1 MVHPSNKRWPVIQ
14 DILKREGIAKQHL
27 NSFDEFLE
35 RGLQSI
41 IKEVDKIDIE
51 NAEYPY
57 KIQLGKVKLQQPR
70 MMELDGS
77 ITHITPA
84 EARLRNVSYSAPVMM
99 EASVIEDGKILE
111 SRFVHIGDVPV
122 MAKSNACILNNFSN
136 QKLIEHG
143 EDPND
148 PGGYFI
154 INGSERVIVGLED
167 LSYNKIIVD
176 RETLGGNIVFKAKV
190 YSSIVGYRAKLE
202 LVMKNDGLIVARIP
216 GSPVDIPVVTL
227 MRALGLE
234 SDKEIAAVV
243 SLVDELQDELE
254 GSFEKAGDVPTSKD
268 AIVYIS
274 KRIAPGMLEEFQ
286 IKRAETLLDW
296 GLLPHLGKHPEN
308 RKEKA
313 QFLGEAA
320 CKLLE
325 LKLGWITPDDKDH
338 YGNKVIKF
346 AGQML
351 ADLFR
356 TAFRNLVRDMK
367 YQLERS
373 GQKRGINAVAAAIRP
388 GIITDK
394 LNNAI
399 ATGNWGRGRVGVT
412 QLLDRTNYLSTI
424 SHLRRIQSPLS
435 RTQPNFEARDLHAT
449 HFGRICPS
457 ETPEGSNCG
466 LVKNLA
472 LSGIISVNVPSE
484 EIIEKLYDLG
494 TVHFFDAKDDLK
506 KDGTRI
512 FVDGR
517 LIGYYKDGLELA
529 ESLRDLR
536 RNSKIHPHVG
546 VSFHKSDENEDATRR
561 LYVNC
566 NAGRVLRPLIIIKD
580 NKPLLT
586 QDLLDKIS
594 KKLLSWTD
602 LLRMSVLELID
613 ANEEENCY
621 VTLDD
626 KDTKKYTHLEVF
638 PPSIL
643 GAGASII
650 PYPEHNQSPRNTYE
664 SAMAKQ
670 SLGFS
675 TPMMNTSTYV
685 RQHLML
691 YPQVP
696 AVNTKA
702 MKLLGLED
710 RPAGQNCVVAV
721 LPFDGYNIEDAIVLS
736 QASVDRGLGR
746 TFFFRIY
753 DAEAKQYPGGMRD
766 SFEIPNAEDN
776 IRGYKGE
783 RAYRL
788 LEEDGVVASE
798 SPVKGGDILIG
809 KTSPPRFME
818 EYREFESS
826 GPYRRDTSIGVRPSE
841 TGVIDTVVMT
851 QSNEGGKMYKIRA
864 RDMRIP
870 EIGDK
875 FASRHGQKGVMG
887 LLAKAEDL
895 PYTAEGMSPDVLIN
909 PHAFPSRM
917 TVGMMMESICG
928 KAASFR
934 GKRFDGSAFV
944 GEKMDEVKKVMDTHD
959 FKYSGKEIM
968 YDGRTG
974 KAFPVDVFIG
984 VVYYQKLHHM
994 VADKIHARARG
1005 QVQMLTKQPTEGR
1018 ARGGGLRF
1026 GEMERDCLIA
1036 YGASMILKDRLL
1048 DESDKSDIFVCER
1061 CGLVAY
1067 HDVKQRKY
1075 VCRVCG
1081 DKAKVSSVSVAYAFK
1096 LLLQEMQSLNIAPR
1110 LLIKEKL

>member
-1 MVHPSNKRWPVIQ
+1 MADPSNKRWPVIQ
-14 DILKREGIAKQHL
+14 DILKREGIARQHL

-41 IKEVDKIDIE
+41 INEVGQIDIE

-99 EASVIEDGKILE
+99 EASVVEDGKILE

-176 RETLGGNIVFKAKV
+176 RELVGGNTVFKAKV

-234 SDKEIAAVV
+234 SDKEIASVV
-243 SLVDELQDELE
+243 SLVDDLQDELE

-325 LKLGWITPDDKDH
+325 LKLNWITPDDKDH

-373 GQKRGINAVAAAIRP
+373 GQKRGINAVAASIRP

-484 EIIEKLYDLG
+484 EIVEKLYDLG

-506 KDGTRI
+506 QDGTRI

-546 VSFHKSDENEDATRR
+546 VSFHKSDIEGSTRR

-594 KKLLSWTD
+594 KKLLSWND
-602 LLRMSVLELID
+602 LLRMGVLEMID

-621 VTLDD
+621 ITLDE
-626 KDTKKYTHLEVF
+626 KDSKKHTHLEVF
-638 PPSIL
+638 PPAIL

-721 LPFDGYNIEDAIVLS
+721 LPVDGYNIEDAIVLS
-736 QASVDRGLGR
+736 KASVDRGLGR

-766 SFEIPNAEDN
+766 TFEIPNAEDN
-776 IRGYKGE
+776 VRGYKGE

-788 LEEDGVVASE
+788 LEEDGVVAAE

-841 TGVIDTVVMT
+841 AGVIDTVVMT

-875 FASRHGQKGVMG
+875 FASRHGQKGVLG
-887 LLAKAEDL
+887 ILAKAEDL

-944 GEKMDEVKKVMDTHD
+944 GEKMDEVKQVMDAHN

-1048 DESDKSDIFVCER
+1048 DESDKSDVYVCER

-1096 LLLQEMQSLNIAPR
+1096 LLLQEMQSLNVAPR

>member
-1 MVHPSNKRWPVIQ
+1 MTKVVTERWPIIY
-14 DILKREGIAKQHL
+14 DILKREGIARQHL
-27 NSFDEFLE
+27 NSYDDFLE

-41 IKEVDKIDIE
+41 IDEVAQIDIE

-57 KIQLGKVKLQQPR
+57 KIQLGKLKLQQPR
-70 MMELDGS
+70 IMELDGS
-77 ITHITPA
+77 ITHIAPR
-84 EARLRNVSYSAPVMM
+84 EARLRNVSYSSPIML
-99 EASVIEDGKILE
+99 EASVVEDGKILE
-111 SRFVHIGDVPV
+111 SRFIHVGDMPV
-122 MAKSNACILNNFSN
+122 MVRSNACVLRSFSE
-136 QKLIEHG
+136 QKLVENG

-148 PGGYFI
+148 PGGYFV

-176 RETLGGNIVFKAKV
+176 KEIVGGNIVFKAKV

-202 LVMKNDGLIVARIP
+202 LVMKHDGLIVSRIP
-216 GSPVDIPVVTL
+216 GSPVDIPVITL

-234 SDKEIAAVV
+234 SDKEIATAV
-243 SLVDELQDELE
+243 SPVDTIQDELE
-254 GSFEKAGDVPTSKD
+254 ASFEKSGEVPTSKD
-268 AIVYIS
+268 SIVYIS

-296 GLLPHLGKHPEN
+296 GLLPHLGKNQDN
-308 RKEKA
+308 RKEKS

-320 CKLLE
+320 CKLIE
-325 LKLGWITPDDKDH
+325 LKLGWVNPDDKDH

-388 GIITDK
+388 GIVTDK
-394 LNNAI
+394 LNNAL

-424 SHLRRIQSPLS
+424 SHLRRVQSPLS
-435 RTQPNFEARDLHAT
+435 RTQPNFEARDLHPT

-472 LSGIISVNVPSE
+472 LSAIISVNASSE

-494 TVHFFDAKDDLK
+494 VTYFLDAKIELK
-506 KDGTRI
+506 RDGTRV
-512 FVDGR
+512 FVDGK
-517 LIGYYKDGLELA
+517 LIGYAKDGQKLA
-529 ESLRDLR
+529 ESLRELR
-536 RNSKIHPHVG
+536 RHSKIHPHVG
-546 VSFHKSDENEDATRR
+546 ISMHQPNIKGATKR

-566 NAGRVLRPLIIIKD
+566 NAGRVLRPLIITKD
-580 NKPLLT
+580 SKSLLT
-586 QDLLDKIS
+586 QDLVEKV
-594 KKLLSWTD
+594 KKRFLSWSD
-602 LLRMSVLELID
+602 LIRTGIIELID

-621 VTLDD
+621 IAIDQE
-626 KDTKKYTHLEVF
+626 KIKKHTHMEVF
-638 PPSIL
+638 SSAIL

-650 PYPEHNQSPRNTYE
+650 PYPEHNQSPRNTYQ

-675 TPMMNTSTYV
+675 TPLMNTSTYV

-696 AVNTKA
+696 IVTTKA
-702 MKLLGLED
+702 MGLLGLEE

-736 QASVDRGLGR
+736 KSSVERGLGR
-746 TFFFRIY
+746 TFFYRIY
-753 DAEAKQYPGGMRD
+753 EAEAKQYPGGMRD
-766 SFEIPNAEDN
+766 KFEIPNAEEN
-776 IRGYKGE
+776 IRGFKGE
-783 RAYRL
+783 KVYRL
-788 LEEDGVVASE
+788 LEEDGVIAAE
-798 SPVKGGDILIG
+798 SNVKGGDILIG

-818 EYREFESS
+818 EYKEFETK
-826 GPYRRDTSIGVRPSE
+826 GPYRRDTSVGMRPSE
-841 TGVIDTVVMT
+841 SGVIDTVVMT
-851 QSNEGGKMYKIRA
+851 QSHEGGRMYKVRV
-864 RDMRIP
+864 RDMRLP

-875 FASRHGQKGVMG
+875 FASRHGQKGVLG
-887 LLAKAEDL
+887 LLANNEDL
-895 PYTAEGMSPDVLIN
+895 PYTSEGIVPDVLIN

-917 TVGMMMESICG
+917 TVGMFMESITG
-928 KAASFR
+928 KAAAMR
-934 GKRFDGSAFV
+934 GTQFDGSAFV
-944 GEKMDEVKKVMDTHD
+944 GEKIDAVKKVLGSAG

-974 KAFPVDVFIG
+974 RAFPAEVFVG

-1048 DESDKSDIFVCER
+1048 EESDKTEIYVCER

-1067 HDVKQRKY
+1067 HDMKQRKY

-1081 DKAKVSSVSVAYAFK
+1081 DKARVSSISIAYAFK
-1096 LLLQEMQSLNIAPR
+1096 LLLQEMMSLNIAPR
-1110 LLIKEKL
+1110 LLIKERV

>member
-1 MVHPSNKRWPVIQ
+1 MTDSTNKRWVIIN
-14 DILKREGIAKQHL
+14 DILTRDGVAKQHL
-27 NSFDEFLE
+27 TSFDEFLKK
-35 RGLQSI
+35 GLQEI
-41 IKEVDKIDIE
+41 IDEINHIDIE

-57 KIQLGKVKLQQPR
+57 KIQLGRIQFKQPR

-77 ITHITPA
+77 VTHITPA
-84 EARLRNVSYSAPVMM
+84 EARMRNVSYIAPLML
-99 EASVIEDGKILE
+99 EANVIEDGKTLE
-111 SRFVHIGDVPV
+111 TRFIHIGDIPV
-122 MAKSNACILNNFSN
+122 MVKSDACILRNFSE
-136 QKLIEHG
+136 QKLIDHA
-143 EDPND
+143 EDPFD

-176 RETLGGNIVFKAKV
+176 AEKVGGKKVFKAKV

-202 LVMKNDGLIVARIP
+202 LVLKEDGLVVARIP

-234 SDKEIAAVV
+234 SDKEIASAV
-243 SLVDELQDELE
+243 SMVDDIQNELE
-254 GSFEKAGDVPTSKD
+254 SSFEKTDVTTSKD

-296 GLLPHLGKHPEN
+296 GLLPHLGKQPEN
-308 RKEKA
+308 RKEKT
-313 QFLGEAA
+313 QFLGEAV

-325 LKLGWITPDDKDH
+325 LKLGWIRPDDKDH
-338 YGNKVIKF
+338 YGNKVVKF

-373 GQKRGINAVAAAIRP
+373 GQKRGINAVSAAIRP

-424 SHLRRIQSPLS
+424 SHLRRVQSPLS
-435 RTQPNFEARDLHAT
+435 RTQPNFEARDLHST
-449 HFGRICPS
+449 HFGRLCPS

-472 LSGIISVNVPSE
+472 LSAIISVSVSSE
-484 EIIEKLYDLG
+484 EVVEKLYEIG
-494 TVHFFDAKDDLK
+494 TAHFSEVKDSVK

-512 FVDGR
+512 FVDGK
-517 LIGYYKDGLELA
+517 LIGFHKDGEKLA
-529 ESLRDLR
+529 YSLRELR
-536 RNSKIHPHVG
+536 RSSKIHPHIG
-546 VSFHKSDENEDATRR
+546 ISIHQPEEENATKR

-580 NKPLLT
+580 GKSTFSP
-586 QDLLDKIS
+586 DLLDKIT
-594 KKLLSWTD
+594 KKLVSWTD
-602 LLRMSVLELID
+602 LIRMGVIELVD
-613 ANEEENCY
+613 ANEEENCFITFEEKH
-621 VTLDD
+621 V
-626 KDTKKYTHLEVF
+626 KKHTHLEIF
-638 PPSIL
+638 PSAIL

-685 RQHLML
+685 RQHSML
-691 YPQVP
+691 YPQTPIVT
-696 AVNTKA
+696 TKA
-702 MKLLGLED
+702 MGLLGLEK

-736 QASVDRGLGR
+736 KSSVDRGLGR
-746 TFFFRIY
+746 TFFYRIY
-753 DAEAKQYPGGMRD
+753 EAESKQYPGGMRD
-766 SFEIPNAEDN
+766 NFEIPNADDN
-776 IRGYKGE
+776 LRGYKGE
-783 RAYRL
+783 KSYRL
-788 LEEDGVVASE
+788 LEDDGIVATE
-798 SPVKGGDILIG
+798 SSVSGGDILIG

-818 EYREFESS
+818 EYRDQESR

-841 TGVIDTVVMT
+841 SGVVDTTVLT
-851 QSNEGGKMYKIRA
+851 QSTEGGKMFKVRI
-864 RDMRIP
+864 RDMRLP

-875 FASRHGQKGVMG
+875 FASRHGQKGVVG

-895 PYTAEGMSPDVLIN
+895 PYTADGISPDVLIN

-917 TVGMMMESICG
+917 TVGMMMESITG
-928 KAASFR
+928 KAAAIR
-934 GKRFDGSAFV
+934 GRKVDASAFV
-944 GEKMDEVKKVMDTHD
+944 GEKMEDVKGVMEDAG

-974 KAFPVDVFIG
+974 KRFPVEVFLG

-1061 CGLVAY
+1061 CGVVAY
-1067 HDVKQRKY
+1067 HDVKQRRY
-1075 VCRVCG
+1075 WCRICG
-1081 DKAKVSSVSVAYAFK
+1081 DKGKVSSVSVAYAFK
-1096 LLLQEMQSLNIAPR
+1096 LLLQEMSSLNIAPR
-1110 LLIKEKL
+1110 LLIKEKV

>member
-1 MVHPSNKRWPVIQ
+1 MADSSLKRWPIIQ
-14 DILKREGIAKQHL
+14 DILNREGIARQHL

-41 IKEVDKIDIE
+41 IDEVAQIEIE

-77 ITHITPA
+77 ITRITPA

-99 EASVIEDGKILE
+99 EANVVEDGKTLE

-122 MAKSNACILNNFSN
+122 MAKSNACILHNFSD

-143 EDPND
+143 EDSND

-176 RETLGGNIVFKAKV
+176 KEIVGGNTVFKAKV

-202 LVMKNDGLIVARIP
+202 LVMKGDGLIVARIP

-234 SDKEIAAVV
+234 SDREIAGSV
-243 SLVDELQDELE
+243 SLVDEIQDELE
-254 GSFEKAGDVPTSKD
+254 GSFEKAGDVPSSKD

-325 LKLGWITPDDKDH
+325 LKLGWIIPDDKDH

-472 LSGIISVNVPSE
+472 LSAIISVNVPSE

-494 TVHFFDAKDDLK
+494 TVYFLDAKESAK
-506 KDGTRI
+506 EDGTRV

-517 LIGYYKDGLELA
+517 LIGYYKDGQQLA
-529 ESLRDLR
+529 DLLRELR
-536 RNSKIHPHVG
+536 RNSKIHPHIG
-546 VSFHKSDENEDATRR
+546 ISFHKSERDGATKRI
-561 LYVNC
+561 YINC
-566 NAGRVLRPLIIIKD
+566 NAGRVLRPLIIIRDGKS
-580 NKPLLT
+580 LLT
-586 QDLLDKIS
+586 ADLLDKLLTD
-594 KKLLSWTD
+594 LLSWND
-602 LLRMSVLELID
+602 LLRMGIIELID

-621 VTLDD
+621 IALDE
-626 KDTKKYTHLEVF
+626 KDTKAHTHLEIF
-638 PPSIL
+638 PSAIL

-685 RQHLML
+685 RQHFML
-691 YPQVP
+691 YPQTP
-696 AVNTKA
+696 IVNTKA
-702 MKLLGLED
+702 MNLLGLEK

-746 TFFFRIY
+746 TFFYRIY

-766 SFEIPNAEDN
+766 NFEIPDPNEN

-783 RAYRL
+783 KAYRM
-788 LEEDGVVASE
+788 LEEDGVIATE
-798 SPVKGGDILIG
+798 SSVLGGDILIG

-841 TGVIDTVVMT
+841 TGVVDTVVMT
-851 QSNEGGKMYKIRA
+851 QSNEGGKMYKIRV
-864 RDMRIP
+864 RDVRIP

-875 FASRHGQKGVMG
+875 FASRHGQKGVLG
-887 LLAKAEDL
+887 ILAKNEDL
-895 PYTAEGMSPDVLIN
+895 PYTKDGISPDVLIN

-917 TVGMMMESICG
+917 TVGMFMESICG
-928 KAASFR
+928 KAAALR
-934 GKRFDGSAFV
+934 GDKFDGSAFV
-944 GEKMDEVKKVMDTHD
+944 GEKMDEVKQVMDAHG
-959 FKYSGKEIM
+959 FKYSGKETM

-974 KAFPVDVFIG
+974 KSFPADVFIG

-1048 DESDKSDIFVCER
+1048 DESDKSDVYICER

-1067 HDVKQRKY
+1067 QDVKQRKY

-1081 DKAKVSSVSVAYAFK
+1081 DKAKVSSISVAYAFK
-1096 LLLQEMQSLNIAPR
+1096 LLLQEMQSLNVAPR
-1110 LLIKEKL
+1110 LLIKERV

>member
-1 MVHPSNKRWPVIQ
+1 MTDSTNKRWVIIN
-14 DILKREGIAKQHL
+14 DILTRDGVAKQHL
-27 NSFDEFLE
+27 TSFDEFLKK
-35 RGLQSI
+35 GLQEI
-41 IKEVDKIDIE
+41 IDEINHIDIE

-57 KIQLGKVKLQQPR
+57 KIQLGRIQFKQPR

-77 ITHITPA
+77 VTHITPA
-84 EARLRNVSYSAPVMM
+84 EARMRNVSYIAPLML
-99 EASVIEDGKILE
+99 EGNVIEDGKTLE
-111 SRFVHIGDVPV
+111 TRFIHIGDIPV
-122 MAKSNACILNNFSN
+122 MVKSDACILRNFSE
-136 QKLIEHG
+136 QKLIDHA
-143 EDPND
+143 EDPYD

-176 RETLGGNIVFKAKV
+176 AEKVGGKKVFKAKV

-202 LVMKNDGLIVARIP
+202 LVLKEDGLVVARIP

-234 SDKEIAAVV
+234 SDKEIASAV
-243 SLVDELQDELE
+243 SMVDSIQNELE
-254 GSFEKAGDVPTSKD
+254 SSFEKTDVTTSKD
-268 AIVYIS
+268 SIVYIS

-296 GLLPHLGKHPEN
+296 GLLPHLGKQPEN
-308 RKEKA
+308 RKEKT
-313 QFLGEAA
+313 QFLGEAV

-325 LKLGWITPDDKDH
+325 LKLGWIRPDDKDH
-338 YGNKVIKF
+338 YGNKVVKF

-373 GQKRGINAVAAAIRP
+373 GQKRGINAVSAAIRP

-424 SHLRRIQSPLS
+424 SHLRRVQSPLS
-435 RTQPNFEARDLHAT
+435 RTQPNFEARDLHST
-449 HFGRICPS
+449 HFGRLCPS

-472 LSGIISVNVPSE
+472 LSAIISVSVSSE
-484 EIIEKLYDLG
+484 EVVEKLYEIG
-494 TVHFFDAKDDLK
+494 TSHFSEVKDSVK
-506 KDGTRI
+506 KDGTRV
-512 FVDGR
+512 FVDGK
-517 LIGYYKDGLELA
+517 LIGFHKDGEKLA
-529 ESLRDLR
+529 YTLRELR
-536 RNSKIHPHVG
+536 RSSKLHPHIG
-546 VSFHKSDENEDATRR
+546 ISIHQPEEENATKR

-580 NKPLLT
+580 AKSTFSP
-586 QDLLDKIS
+586 DLFDKIT
-594 KKLLSWTD
+594 KKLVSWTD
-602 LLRMSVLELID
+602 LIRMGVIELVD
-613 ANEEENCY
+613 ANEEENCFITFEEKH
-621 VTLDD
+621 V
-626 KDTKKYTHLEVF
+626 KKHTHLEIF
-638 PPSIL
+638 PSAIL

-685 RQHLML
+685 RQHSML
-691 YPQVP
+691 YPQTPIVT
-696 AVNTKA
+696 TKA
-702 MKLLGLED
+702 MGLLGLEK

-736 QASVDRGLGR
+736 KSSVDRGLGR
-746 TFFFRIY
+746 TFFYRIY
-753 DAEAKQYPGGMRD
+753 EAESKQYPGGMRD
-766 SFEIPNAEDN
+766 NFEIPNADDN
-776 IRGYKGE
+776 LRGYKGE
-783 RAYRL
+783 KSYRL
-788 LEEDGVVASE
+788 LEDDGIVATE
-798 SPVKGGDILIG
+798 SSVSGGDILIG

-818 EYREFESS
+818 EYRDQESR

-841 TGVIDTVVMT
+841 SGVVDTTVLT
-851 QSNEGGKMYKIRA
+851 QSTEGGKMFKVRI
-864 RDMRIP
+864 RDMRLP

-875 FASRHGQKGVMG
+875 FASRHGQKGVVG

-895 PYTAEGMSPDVLIN
+895 PYTADGISPDVLIN

-917 TVGMMMESICG
+917 TVGMMMESITG
-928 KAASFR
+928 KAAAIR
-934 GKRFDGSAFV
+934 GKKVDASAFV
-944 GEKMDEVKKVMDTHD
+944 GEKMEDVKDVMEDAG

-968 YDGRTG
+968 YDGKTG
-974 KAFPVDVFIG
+974 KQFPVEVFIG

-1026 GEMERDCLIA
+1026 GEMERDCIIA

-1048 DESDKSDIFVCER
+1048 DESDKADIFVCER

-1067 HDVKQRKY
+1067 HDVKQRRFY
-1075 VCRVCG
+1075 CRVCV
-1081 DKAKVSSVSVAYAFK
+1081 DKGKVSSVSVAYAFK
-1096 LLLQEMQSLNIAPR
+1096 LLLQEMSSLAIAPR
-1110 LLIKEKL
+1110 LLIKERV

>member
-1 MVHPSNKRWPVIQ
+1 MVHSANKRWPIIQ

-35 RGLQSI
+35 HGLQSI
-41 IKEVDKIDIE
+41 INEVAQIDIE

-143 EDPND
+143 EDPMD

-176 RETLGGNIVFKAKV
+176 KETVGGNIVFKAKV

-254 GSFEKAGDVPTSKD
+254 GSFEKAGDVPTAKD
-268 AIVYIS
+268 AVVYIS

-484 EIIEKLYDLG
+484 
-494 TVHFFDAKDDLK
+494 
-506 KDGTRI
+506 
-512 FVDGR
+512 
-517 LIGYYKDGLELA
+517 
-529 ESLRDLR
+529 
-536 RNSKIHPHVG
+536 
-546 VSFHKSDENEDATRR
+546 
-561 LYVNC
+561 
-566 NAGRVLRPLIIIKD
+566 
-580 NKPLLT
+580 
-586 QDLLDKIS
+586 
-594 KKLLSWTD
+594 
-602 LLRMSVLELID
+602 
-613 ANEEENCY
+613 
-621 VTLDD
+621 
-626 KDTKKYTHLEVF
+626 
-638 PPSIL
+638 
-643 GAGASII
+643 
-650 PYPEHNQSPRNTYE
+650 
-664 SAMAKQ
+664 
-670 SLGFS
+670 
-675 TPMMNTSTYV
+675 
-685 RQHLML
+685 
-691 YPQVP
+691 
-696 AVNTKA
+696 
-702 MKLLGLED
+702 
-710 RPAGQNCVVAV
+710 
-721 LPFDGYNIEDAIVLS
+721 
-736 QASVDRGLGR
+736 
-746 TFFFRIY
+746 
-753 DAEAKQYPGGMRD
+753 
-766 SFEIPNAEDN
+766 
-776 IRGYKGE
+776 
-783 RAYRL
+783 
-788 LEEDGVVASE
+788 
-798 SPVKGGDILIG
+798 
-809 KTSPPRFME
+809 
-818 EYREFESS
+818 
-826 GPYRRDTSIGVRPSE
+826 
-841 TGVIDTVVMT
+841 
-851 QSNEGGKMYKIRA
+851 
-864 RDMRIP
+864 
-870 EIGDK
+870 
-875 FASRHGQKGVMG
+875 
-887 LLAKAEDL
+887 
-895 PYTAEGMSPDVLIN
+895 
-909 PHAFPSRM
+909 
-917 TVGMMMESICG
+917 
-928 KAASFR
+928 
-934 GKRFDGSAFV
+934 
-944 GEKMDEVKKVMDTHD
+944 
-959 FKYSGKEIM
+959 
-968 YDGRTG
+968 
-974 KAFPVDVFIG
+974 
-984 VVYYQKLHHM
+984 
-994 VADKIHARARG
+994 
-1005 QVQMLTKQPTEGR
+1005 
-1018 ARGGGLRF
+1018 
-1026 GEMERDCLIA
+1026 
-1036 YGASMILKDRLL
+1036 
-1048 DESDKSDIFVCER
+1048 
-1061 CGLVAY
+1061 
-1067 HDVKQRKY
+1067 
-1075 VCRVCG
+1075 
-1081 DKAKVSSVSVAYAFK
+1081 
-1096 LLLQEMQSLNIAPR
+1096 
-1110 LLIKEKL
+1110 

>member
-1 MVHPSNKRWPVIQ
+1 MTDSANKRWPIIQ
-14 DILKREGIAKQHL
+14 DILSRQGVAKQHL
-27 NSFDEFLE
+27 NSFDEFLKK
-35 RGLQSI
+35 GLQDI
-41 IKEVDKIDIE
+41 IDEIAHIDIE

-57 KIQLGKVKLQQPR
+57 KIQLGRIQFKQPR

-77 ITHITPA
+77 VTHITPV
-84 EARLRNVSYSAPVMM
+84 EARLRNVSYVAPLML
-99 EASVIEDGKILE
+99 EANVIEDGKTLE
-111 SRFVHIGDVPV
+111 SRFIHIGDIPV
-122 MAKSNACILNNFSN
+122 MVKSESCILRSFTQ
-136 QKLIEHG
+136 QKLIDYA
-143 EDPND
+143 EDPED

-176 RETLGGNIVFKAKV
+176 AEKVGGKKVFKAKV

-202 LVMKNDGLIVARIP
+202 LVLKEDGLIVARIP
-216 GSPVDIPVVTL
+216 GSPVDIPIITL

-234 SDKEIAAVV
+234 SDKEIASVI
-243 SLVDELQDELE
+243 SLNDNIQNELE
-254 GSFEKAGDVPTSKD
+254 SSFEKTDITTSKD

-296 GLLPHLGKHPEN
+296 GLLPHLGKQPDN
-308 RKEKA
+308 RKEKT

-325 LKLGWITPDDKDH
+325 LKLGWIQPDDKDH
-338 YGNKVIKF
+338 YGNKVVKF

-373 GQKRGINAVAAAIRP
+373 GQKRGINAVSAAIRP
-388 GIITDK
+388 GIISDK

-424 SHLRRIQSPLS
+424 SHLRRVQSPLS
-435 RTQPNFEARDLHAT
+435 RTQPNFEARDLHST

-472 LSGIISVNVPSE
+472 LSAIISVSVSSE
-484 EIIEKLYDLG
+484 EVVEKLYEFG
-494 TVHFFDAKDDLK
+494 TAHFSDVKDSVK
-506 KDGTRI
+506 KDGARI
-512 FVDGR
+512 FVDGK
-517 LIGYYKDGLELA
+517 LIGYHKDGEKLA
-529 ESLRDLR
+529 NSLRELR
-536 RNSKIHPHVG
+536 RSSKIHPHVG
-546 VSFHKSDENEDATRR
+546 ISIHQPEQEGATKR

-566 NAGRVLRPLIIIKD
+566 NAGRVLRSLIIVKD
-580 NKPLLT
+580 GKSVLT
-586 QDLLDKIS
+586 QDLLDKVT
-594 KKLLSWTD
+594 KKLVSWND
-602 LLRMSVLELID
+602 LIRMGVIELVD
-613 ANEEENCY
+613 ANEEENCLI
-621 VTLDD
+621 TFDD
-626 KDTKKYTHLEVF
+626 KHVKKHTHIEIF
-638 PPSIL
+638 PSAIL

-685 RQHLML
+685 RQHSML
-691 YPQVP
+691 YPQTPIVT
-696 AVNTKA
+696 TKA
-702 MKLLGLED
+702 MGLLGLEK

-736 QASVDRGLGR
+736 KSSVERGLGR
-746 TFFFRIY
+746 TFFYRIY
-753 DAEAKQYPGGMRD
+753 ESESKQYPGGMRD
-766 SFEIPNAEDN
+766 NFEIPNADDN
-776 IRGYKGE
+776 LRGYKGE
-783 RAYRL
+783 KSYRL
-788 LEEDGVVASE
+788 LEDDGIIASE
-798 SPVKGGDILIG
+798 SAVSGGDILIG

-818 EYREFESS
+818 EYRELESR

-841 TGVIDTVVMT
+841 VGVVDTIVLT
-851 QSNEGGKMYKIRA
+851 QANEGGKMYKVRI
-864 RDMRIP
+864 RDMRPP

-875 FASRHGQKGVMG
+875 FASRHGQKGVVG
-887 LLAKAEDL
+887 ILAKAEDL
-895 PYTAEGMSPDVLIN
+895 PYTADGISPDVLIN

-917 TVGMMMESICG
+917 TVGMMMESITG
-928 KAASFR
+928 KAAAIR
-934 GKRFDGSAFV
+934 GKKVDASAFV
-944 GEKMDEVKKVMDTHD
+944 GEKMDDVKGVMKDAG
-959 FKYSGKEIM
+959 FEYSGKEIM
-968 YDGRTG
+968 YDGKTG
-974 KAFPVDVFIG
+974 KQFPVEVFIG

-1026 GEMERDCLIA
+1026 GEMERDCIIA

-1067 HDVKQRKY
+1067 HDVKQRRFY
-1075 VCRVCG
+1075 CRVCV
-1081 DKAKVSSVSVAYAFK
+1081 DKGKVSSVSVAYAFK
-1096 LLLQEMQSLNIAPR
+1096 LLLQEMSSLAIAPR
-1110 LLIKEKL
+1110 LLIKERV

>member
-1 MVHPSNKRWPVIQ
+1 MVDPSTKRWPVIQ
-14 DILKREGIAKQHL
+14 DILKREGIARQHL

-41 IKEVDKIDIE
+41 INEVGQIDIE

-99 EASVIEDGKILE
+99 EASVVEDGKILE

-122 MAKSNACILNNFSN
+122 MAKSNACILHNFST
-136 QKLIEHG
+136 QKLIEHQ
-143 EDPND
+143 EDPSD

-176 RETLGGNIVFKAKV
+176 RETVGGNIVFKAKV

-234 SDKEIAAVV
+234 SDREIASVV
-243 SLVDELQDELE
+243 SLVDDIQDELE

-325 LKLGWITPDDKDH
+325 LKLGWITHDDKDH

-472 LSGIISVNVPSE
+472 LSGIISINIPNE

-494 TVHFFDAKDDLK
+494 TVHFFDAKEDLK
-506 KDGTRI
+506 KDGTRV

-517 LIGYYKDGLELA
+517 LIGYYKDGGELA

-546 VSFHKSDENEDATRR
+546 VSFHKSEIEGSTRR

-580 NKPLLT
+580 NKSLLT
-586 QDLLDKIS
+586 SELLDKIS

-602 LLRMSVLELID
+602 LLRMGVLEVID

-621 VTLDD
+621 VTLDE
-626 KDTKKYTHLEVF
+626 KDTKKHTHLEVF

-696 AVNTKA
+696 IVNTKA

-736 QASVDRGLGR
+736 QSSVDRGLGR

-788 LEEDGVVASE
+788 LEDDGVVASE

-875 FASRHGQKGVMG
+875 FASRHGQKGVLG
-887 LLAKAEDL
+887 ILAKAEDL

-928 KAASFR
+928 KAAALR

-944 GEKMDEVKKVMDTHD
+944 GEKMDEVKQVMDAHG

-974 KAFPVDVFIG
+974 KPFPVEDFIG
-984 VVYYQKLHHM
+984 VVYYQKLHH
-994 VADKIHARARG
+994 KI
-1005 QVQMLTKQPTEGR
+1005 GR
-1018 ARGGGLRF
+1018 A
-1026 GEMERDCLIA
+1026 
-1036 YGASMILKDRLL
+1036 
-1048 DESDKSDIFVCER
+1048 
-1061 CGLVAY
+1061 
-1067 HDVKQRKY
+1067 
-1075 VCRVCG
+1075 
-1081 DKAKVSSVSVAYAFK
+1081 
-1096 LLLQEMQSLNIAPR
+1096 
-1110 LLIKEKL
+1110 

>member
-1 MVHPSNKRWPVIQ
+1 MTDSTNKRWVIIN
-14 DILKREGIAKQHL
+14 DILTRDGVAKQHL
-27 NSFDEFLE
+27 TSFDEFLKK
-35 RGLQSI
+35 GLQEI
-41 IKEVDKIDIE
+41 IDEINHIDIE

-57 KIQLGKVKLQQPR
+57 KIALGRIDYKQPR

-77 ITHITPA
+77 VTHITPA
-84 EARLRNVSYSAPVMM
+84 EARMRNVSYIAPLMM
-99 EASVIEDGKILE
+99 EANVIEDGKTLE
-111 SRFVHIGDVPV
+111 TRFIHIGDVPV
-122 MAKSNACILNNFSN
+122 MVKSDACILRNFSE
-136 QKLIEHG
+136 QKLIDHA
-143 EDPND
+143 EDPFD

-176 RETLGGNIVFKAKV
+176 AEKVGGKKVFKAKV

-202 LVMKNDGLIVARIP
+202 LVLKEDGLVVARIP

-234 SDKEIAAVV
+234 TDKEIASAV
-243 SLVDELQDELE
+243 SMIDEIQNELE
-254 GSFEKAGDVPTSKD
+254 SSFEKTDVATSKD
-268 AIVYIS
+268 SIVYIS

-296 GLLPHLGKHPEN
+296 GLLPHLGKQPEN
-308 RKEKA
+308 RKEKT
-313 QFLGEAA
+313 QFLGEAV

-325 LKLGWITPDDKDH
+325 LKLGWIRPDDKDH
-338 YGNKVIKF
+338 YGNKVVKF

-373 GQKRGINAVAAAIRP
+373 GQKRGINAVSAAIRP

-424 SHLRRIQSPLS
+424 SHLRRVQSPLS
-435 RTQPNFEARDLHAT
+435 RTQPNFEARDLHST
-449 HFGRICPS
+449 HFGRLCPS

-472 LSGIISVNVPSE
+472 LSAIISVSVSSE
-484 EIIEKLYDLG
+484 EVIEKLYEIG
-494 TVHFFDAKDDLK
+494 TSHFSEVKDSVK
-506 KDGTRI
+506 KDGTRV
-512 FVDGR
+512 FVDGK
-517 LIGYYKDGLELA
+517 LIGFHKDGEKLA
-529 ESLRDLR
+529 YSLRELR
-536 RNSKIHPHVG
+536 RSSKLHPHIG
-546 VSFHKSDENEDATRR
+546 ISIHQPEEENATKR

-580 NKPLLT
+580 GKSTFSP
-586 QDLLDKIS
+586 DLLDKIT
-594 KKLLSWTD
+594 KKLVSWTD
-602 LLRMSVLELID
+602 LIRMGVIELVD
-613 ANEEENCY
+613 ANEEENCFITFEEKH
-621 VTLDD
+621 V
-626 KDTKKYTHLEVF
+626 KKHTHLEIF
-638 PPSIL
+638 PSAIL

-685 RQHLML
+685 RQHSML
-691 YPQVP
+691 YPQTPIVT
-696 AVNTKA
+696 TKA
-702 MKLLGLED
+702 MGLLGLEK

-736 QASVDRGLGR
+736 KSSVDRGLGR
-746 TFFFRIY
+746 TFFYRIY
-753 DAEAKQYPGGMRD
+753 EAESKQYPGGMRD
-766 SFEIPNAEDN
+766 NFEIPNADDN
-776 IRGYKGE
+776 LRGYKGE
-783 RAYRL
+783 KSYRL
-788 LEEDGVVASE
+788 LEGDGIVATE
-798 SPVKGGDILIG
+798 SGVSGGDILIG

-818 EYREFESS
+818 EYCDQESR

-841 TGVIDTVVMT
+841 SGVVDTTVLT
-851 QSNEGGKMYKIRA
+851 QSTEGGKMFKVRI
-864 RDMRIP
+864 RDMRLP

-875 FASRHGQKGVMG
+875 FASRHGQKGVVG

-895 PYTAEGMSPDVLIN
+895 PYTADGISPDVLIN

-917 TVGMMMESICG
+917 TVGMMMESITG
-928 KAASFR
+928 KAGAIR
-934 GKRFDGSAFV
+934 GKKVDASAFV
-944 GEKMDEVKKVMDTHD
+944 GEKMEDVKGVMEDAG

-974 KAFPVDVFIG
+974 KRFPVEVFIG

-1061 CGLVAY
+1061 CGVVAY
-1067 HDVKQRKY
+1067 HDVKQRRY
-1075 VCRVCG
+1075 YCRICG
-1081 DKAKVSSVSVAYAFK
+1081 DKGKVSSVSVAYAFK
-1096 LLLQEMQSLNIAPR
+1096 LLLQEMSSLNIAPR
-1110 LLIKEKL
+1110 LLIKEKV

>member
-1 MVHPSNKRWPVIQ
+1 MPDPSNKRWPIVQ
-14 DILKREGIAKQHL
+14 DLLKREGIARQHL

-41 IKEVDKIDIE
+41 IDEVGQIEIE

-84 EARLRNVSYSAPVMM
+84 EARLRNVSYSAPIMM
-99 EASVIEDGKILE
+99 EASVVEDGKILE
-111 SRFVHIGDVPV
+111 SRFVHIGDIPV
-122 MAKSNACILNNFSN
+122 MARSNACILHNFST

-176 RETLGGNIVFKAKV
+176 KEKIGGNDVYKAKV

-234 SDKEIAAVV
+234 SDREIAAAV
-243 SLVDELQDELE
+243 SLVESIQNELE
-254 GSFEKAGDVPTSKD
+254 ASFEKVAEVQTSKD
-268 AIVYIS
+268 SIVYIS

-296 GLLPHLGKHPEN
+296 GLLPHLGKHQEN
-308 RKEKA
+308 RREKA

-320 CKLLE
+320 CKLIE
-325 LKLGWITPDDKDH
+325 LKLGWISPDDKDH

-388 GIITDK
+388 GIVSDK

-435 RTQPNFEARDLHAT
+435 RTQPNFEARDLHPT

-472 LSGIISVNVPSE
+472 LSAIISVNVSPE

-494 TVHFFDAKDDLK
+494 SVHFTDAKEDLK
-506 KDGTRI
+506 RDGTRV

-517 LIGYYKDGLELA
+517 LVGYYKDGDKLV

-546 VSFHKSDENEDATRR
+546 ISFFKPSVEGATKR

-566 NAGRVLRPLIIIKD
+566 NAGRVLRPLIVIKD
-580 NKPLLT
+580 GKPLLT
-586 QDLLDKIS
+586 QELIEKVS
-594 KKLLSWTD
+594 KKLMSWND
-602 LLRMSVLELID
+602 LLRMGIIELID

-621 VTLDD
+621 NTIDD
-626 KDTKKYTHLEVF
+626 KDTKKFTHLEIF
-638 PPSIL
+638 PSAIL

-685 RQHLML
+685 RQHFMW
-691 YPQVP
+691 YPQTPIVT
-696 AVNTKA
+696 TKA
-702 MKLLGLED
+702 LNLLGLED

-721 LPFDGYNIEDAIVLS
+721 LPFDGYNIEDAIVIS
-736 QASVDRGLGR
+736 KAAVDRGLGR
-746 TFFFRIY
+746 TFFYRIY
-753 DAEAKQYPGGMRD
+753 EAEAKQYPGGMRD
-766 SFEIPNAEDN
+766 NFEIPNAEDN

-783 RAYRL
+783 KAYRL
-788 LEEDGVVASE
+788 LEEDGVIATE
-798 SPVKGGDILIG
+798 SNATGGDILIG

-818 EYREFESS
+818 EYREFESK

-841 TGVIDTVVMT
+841 TGVVDTVVMT
-851 QSNEGGKMYKIRA
+851 QSNEGGKMYKIRV

-875 FASRHGQKGVMG
+875 FASRHGQKGVVG
-887 LLAKAEDL
+887 ILARYEDL
-895 PYTAEGMSPDVLIN
+895 PYTAEGVIPDVLIN

-917 TVGMMMESICG
+917 TVGMFMESISG
-928 KAASFR
+928 KAAAVR
-934 GKRFDGSAFV
+934 GVRFDGSAFV
-944 GEKMDEVKKVMDTHD
+944 GEKTEEIKAALEGSGL
-959 FKYSGKEIM
+959 KYSGKETM

-974 KAFPVDVFIG
+974 KPFPVEVFIG

-1048 DESDKSDIFVCER
+1048 DESDKSEIYVCER

-1096 LLLQEMQSLNIAPR
+1096 LLLQEMQSLNVAPR
-1110 LLIKEKL
+1110 LMIKERV

>member
-1 MVHPSNKRWPVIQ
+1 MV
-14 DILKREGIAKQHL
+14 
-27 NSFDEFLE
+27 
-35 RGLQSI
+35 
-41 IKEVDKIDIE
+41 
-51 NAEYPY
+51 
-57 KIQLGKVKLQQPR
+57 
-70 MMELDGS
+70 
-77 ITHITPA
+77 
-84 EARLRNVSYSAPVMM
+84 
-99 EASVIEDGKILE
+99 
-111 SRFVHIGDVPV
+111 
-122 MAKSNACILNNFSN
+122 KSNACILRSFTN
-136 QKLIEHG
+136 QKLIDHG
-143 EDPND
+143 EDPED

-176 RETLGGNIVFKAKV
+176 TDKVGGKKIHKAKV

-202 LVMKNDGLIVARIP
+202 LILKDDGLIVAKIP
-216 GSPVDIPVVTL
+216 GSPVDIPVITL
-227 MRALGLE
+227 IRALGLE
-234 SDKEIAAVV
+234 TNDEIINAV
-243 SLVDELQDELE
+243 SLVDQIQAELE
-254 GSFEKAGDVPTSKD
+254 SSFEKTEVNTSKD

-308 RKEKA
+308 RREKA

-325 LKLGWITPDDKDH
+325 LKLGWIEIDDKDH

-373 GQKRGINAVAAAIRP
+373 GQKRGINAVAAAVRP
-388 GIITDK
+388 GIISDK

-399 ATGNWGRGRVGVT
+399 ATGNWGRGRVGIT

-424 SHLRRIQSPLS
+424 SHLRRVQSPLS
-435 RTQPNFEARDLHAT
+435 RTQPNFEARDLHST

-472 LSGIISVNVPSE
+472 LSAIISISVDSSDVRQ
-484 EIIEKLYDLG
+484 KLDDLG
-494 TVHFFDAKDDLK
+494 VEDFLDVNNSVK
-506 KDGTRI
+506 KTGARVFLDGK
-512 FVDGR
+512 F
-517 LIGYYKDGLELA
+517 IGYFPDGEELIS
-529 ESLRDLR
+529 SLRELR
-536 RNSKIHPHVG
+536 RNNKINSHVG
-546 VSFHKSDENEDATRR
+546 ISLHTPEEEGATKR
-561 LYVNC
+561 LYINC
-566 NAGRVLRPLIIIKD
+566 NAGRVLRPVILIKD
-580 NKPLLT
+580 GKSLLT
-586 QDLLDKIS
+586 NDLIEKTS
-594 KKLLSWTD
+594 KKLVSWLD
-602 LLRMSVLELID
+602 LIRMGIIELID
-613 ANEEENCY
+613 ANEEENCDI
-621 VTLDD
+621 TFDE
-626 KDTKKYTHLEVF
+626 KNTKKFTHLEIF
-638 PPSIL
+638 SSAIL

-685 RQHLML
+685 RQHFML
-691 YPQVP
+691 YPQTPIVS
-696 AVNTKA
+696 TKA
-702 MKLLGLED
+702 MDLLGLEK

-736 QASVDRGLGR
+736 QSSVDRGLGR
-746 TFFFRIY
+746 TFFYRIY
-753 DAEAKQYPGGMRD
+753 ESEAKQYPGGMRD
-766 SFEIPNAEDN
+766 SFQIPNADEN

-783 RAYRL
+783 KSYRL
-788 LEEDGVVASE
+788 LEEDGIVATE
-798 SPVKGGDILIG
+798 STVKGGDILIG

-818 EYREFESS
+818 DYREFESQ
-826 GPYRRDTSIGVRPSE
+826 GPYRRDTSVGVRPTE
-841 TGVIDTVVMT
+841 NGVVDTIVMT
-851 QSNEGGKMYKIRA
+851 QSNEGGKMFKVRV

-875 FASRHGQKGVMG
+875 FASRHGQKGVLG
-887 LLAKAEDL
+887 ILAKQEDL
-895 PYTAEGMSPDVLIN
+895 PYTADGISPDVLIN

-917 TVGMMMESICG
+917 TVGMMMESITG
-928 KAASFR
+928 KAAALR
-934 GKRFDGSAFV
+934 GSKFDGSAFV
-944 GEKMDEVKKVMDTHD
+944 GEKIDQVRDVMKDAG

-974 KAFPVDVFIG
+974 KPFPVEVFIG
-984 VVYYQKLHHM
+984 IVYYQKLHHM

-1026 GEMERDCLIA
+1026 GEMERDCIIA

-1048 DESDKSDIFVCER
+1048 DESDKDDIFVCER

-1067 HDVKQRKY
+1067 HDIKQRRY
-1075 VCRVCG
+1075 ICRVCG
-1081 DKAKVSSVSVAYAFK
+1081 DKGKVSSVSVAYAFK

-1110 LLIKEKL
+1110 LMIKEKI

>member
-1 MVHPSNKRWPVIQ
+1 MSHPANKRWPIIQ
-14 DILKREGIAKQHL
+14 DILKREGIARQHL

-41 IKEVDKIDIE
+41 INEVVQIEIE

-99 EASVIEDGKILE
+99 EASVVEDGKILE
-111 SRFVHIGDVPV
+111 SRFVHIGDIPV
-122 MAKSNACILNNFSN
+122 MVRSNACILHNFPS

-143 EDPND
+143 EDPSD

-176 RETLGGNIVFKAKV
+176 KETVGGNAVFKAKV

-234 SDKEIAAVV
+234 SDKEIAAAV
-243 SLVDELQDELE
+243 SLVDEIQDELE
-254 GSFEKAGDVPTSKD
+254 ASFEKTGDVPTSKD

-325 LKLGWITPDDKDH
+325 LRLGWIYPDDKDH

-388 GIITDK
+388 GIVSDK

-424 SHLRRIQSPLS
+424 SHLRRVQSPLS

-472 LSGIISVNVPSE
+472 LSAIISVNVSSE
-484 EIIEKLYDLG
+484 EIVEKLFDLG
-494 TVHFFDAKDDLK
+494 TVHFSDAKDEIK
-506 KDGTRI
+506 KDSTRV

-517 LIGYYKDGLELA
+517 LIGYFKEGDKLA
-529 ESLRDLR
+529 ESLRELR
-536 RNSKIHPHVG
+536 RDSKIHPHIG
-546 VSFHKSDENEDATRR
+546 ISFFHPEIEGATKR

-566 NAGRVLRPLIIIKD
+566 NAGRVLRPLIIIKE
-580 NKPLLT
+580 NKSLLSSE
-586 QDLLDKIS
+586 LLEKIS
-594 KKLLSWTD
+594 KKLLSWND
-602 LLRMSVLELID
+602 LLRMGIIELID

-621 VTLDD
+621 ITFDE
-626 KDTKKYTHLEVF
+626 KDTKKHTHMEIF
-638 PPSIL
+638 PSAIL

-685 RQHLML
+685 RQHFML
-691 YPQVP
+691 YPQTPIVT
-696 AVNTKA
+696 TKA
-702 MKLLGLED
+702 MNLLGLED

-736 QASVDRGLGR
+736 KASVDRGLGR

-766 SFEIPNAEDN
+766 KFEIPNAEDN

-783 RAYRL
+783 KAYRL
-788 LEEDGVVASE
+788 LEDDGVVATESE
-798 SPVKGGDILIG
+798 VLGGDILIG

-818 EYREFESS
+818 EYREFEAT

-841 TGVIDTVVMT
+841 TGVVDTVVMT
-851 QSNEGGKMYKIRA
+851 QSNEGGKMYKIRV

-875 FASRHGQKGVMG
+875 FASRHGQKGVLG
-887 LLAKAEDL
+887 ILAKNEDL
-895 PYTAEGMSPDVLIN
+895 PYTADGITPDVLIN

-917 TVGMMMESICG
+917 TVGMFMESITG
-928 KAASFR
+928 KAAALR
-934 GKRFDGSAFV
+934 GRQFDGSAFV
-944 GEKMDEVKKVMDTHD
+944 GEKLDDVKEIMDQAG

-974 KAFPVDVFIG
+974 KSFPVEVFIG

-1048 DESDKSDIFVCER
+1048 DESDKAEIYVCER

-1096 LLLQEMQSLNIAPR
+1096 LLLQEMQSLNVAPR
-1110 LLIKEKL
+1110 LLIKEKI

>member
-1 MVHPSNKRWPVIQ
+1 MVHPSIKRWPVIQ
-14 DILKREGIAKQHL
+14 DILKREGIARQHL

-41 IKEVDKIDIE
+41 INEVKKIDIE

-77 ITHITPA
+77 ITHISPA
-84 EARLRNVSYSAPVMM
+84 EARLRNVSYSAPVML
-99 EASVIEDGKILE
+99 EASVVEDGKTLE

-122 MAKSNACILNNFSN
+122 MAKSNACILHNFST

-143 EDPND
+143 EDPRD

-176 RETLGGNIVFKAKV
+176 RETVGGNIVFKAKV

-234 SDKEIAAVV
+234 SDREIAAVV
-243 SLVDELQDELE
+243 SLVDEIQDELE

-325 LKLGWITPDDKDH
+325 LKLGWINPDDKDH

-435 RTQPNFEARDLHAT
+435 RTQPNFQARDLHAT

-472 LSGIISVNVPSE
+472 LSGIISVYVPSE

-494 TVHFFDAKDDLK
+494 TVHFFDAKEDLK

-517 LIGYYKDGLELA
+517 LIGYYKDGEELA
-529 ESLRDLR
+529 ESLRNLR
-536 RNSKIHPHVG
+536 RNSKIHSHVG
-546 VSFHKSDENEDATRR
+546 VSFHRSDVEVATRR

-566 NAGRVLRPLIIIKD
+566 NAGRVLRPLIIIKN

-586 QDLLDKIS
+586 QELLDKIT

-602 LLRMSVLELID
+602 LLRMGVLEMID

-626 KDTKKYTHLEVF
+626 KDTKKHTHLEVF
-638 PPSIL
+638 PPAIL

-685 RQHLML
+685 RQHFML
-691 YPQVP
+691 YPQTP
-696 AVNTKA
+696 IVNTKA
-702 MKLLGLED
+702 MKLLGLEE
-710 RPAGQNCVVAV
+710 RPAGQNCIVAV

-746 TFFFRIY
+746 SFFYRIY

-766 SFEIPNAEDN
+766 NFEIPNAEDN

-798 SPVKGGDILIG
+798 STIKGGDILIG

-818 EYREFESS
+818 EYREFEST
-826 GPYRRDTSIGVRPSE
+826 GPYRRDTSVGVRPSE
-841 TGVIDTVVMT
+841 TGVVDTVVMT
-851 QSNEGGKMYKIRA
+851 QSNEGGKMYKVRA

-875 FASRHGQKGVMG
+875 FASRHGQKGVLG
-887 LLAKAEDL
+887 ILAKAEDL

-928 KAASFR
+928 KAAAFR

-944 GEKMDEVKKVMDTHD
+944 GEKMDEVKPVMDAHG

-974 KAFPVDVFIG
+974 KSFPVEVFIG

-1110 LLIKEKL
+1110 LLIKEKV

>member
-1 MVHPSNKRWPVIQ
+1 MADPSTKRWPVIQ
-14 DILKREGIAKQHL
+14 DILKREGIARQHL

-35 RGLQSI
+35 HGLQGI
-41 IKEVDKIDIE
+41 IDDSGQIEIE

-84 EARLRNVSYSAPVMM
+84 EARLRNVSYAAPIMM
-99 EASVIEDGKILE
+99 EANVVEDGKVLE
-111 SRFVHIGDVPV
+111 SRYVHIGDVPV
-122 MAKSNACILNNFSN
+122 MAKSNACILRNFN
-136 QKLIEHG
+136 PTKLVEHG

-167 LSYNKIIVD
+167 LSYSKIMVD
-176 RETLGGNIVFKAKV
+176 RETSGGNLIHKAKV

-202 LVMKNDGLIVARIP
+202 LLMKNDGLMVARIP

-227 MRALGLE
+227 MRALGIE
-234 SDKEIAAVV
+234 SDREIAGAV
-243 SLVDELQDELE
+243 SLVEDIQDELE
-254 GSFEKAGDVPTSKD
+254 GSFEKAGDVLTSKD

-325 LKLGWITPDDKDH
+325 LRLGWIQPDDKDH

-346 AGQML
+346 AGQL
-351 ADLFR
+351 LSDLFR
-356 TAFRNLVRDMK
+356 TAFKNLVRDMK

-388 GIITDK
+388 GIISDK

-435 RTQPNFEARDLHAT
+435 RTQANFEARDLHAT

-472 LSGIISVNVPSE
+472 LSGIISVRASSE
-484 EIIEKLYDLG
+484 EIIEKLYDLD
-494 TVHFFDAKDDLK
+494 VKQFSEAKDDLK
-506 KDGTRI
+506 RDGTRI
-512 FVDGR
+512 FVDGK
-517 LIGYYKDGLELA
+517 LIGYYKDGEQLA
-529 ESLRDLR
+529 ISLRDLR
-536 RNSKIHPHVG
+536 RNSKIHPHIG
-546 VSFHKSDENEDATRR
+546 VSFHQSEIEGSTKR

-580 NKPLLT
+580 NKPLLSP
-586 QDLLDKIS
+586 DLLDKIS
-594 KKLLSWTD
+594 KRLLSWTD
-602 LLRMSVLELID
+602 LLRMGVLELID

-621 VTLDD
+621 VTLDE
-626 KDTKKYTHLEVF
+626 KNAKKFTHLEVF
-638 PPSIL
+638 PPAIL

-685 RQHLML
+685 RQHFML
-691 YPQVP
+691 YPQTP
-696 AVNTKA
+696 IVNTKA

-736 QASVDRGLGR
+736 KASVDRGLGR

-766 SFEIPNAEDN
+766 TFEIPNADES

-788 LEEDGVVASE
+788 LEEDGVVAAE
-798 SPVKGGDILIG
+798 ATVKGGDILIG

-818 EYREFESS
+818 EYREFEASR
-826 GPYRRDTSIGVRPSE
+826 PYRRDTSIGVRPSE
-841 TGVIDTVVMT
+841 TGVVDTVVMT
-851 QSNEGGKMYKIRA
+851 QSSEGGKMYKIRA

-875 FASRHGQKGVMG
+875 FASRHGQKGVLG
-887 LLAKAEDL
+887 ILAKAEDL
-895 PYTAEGMSPDVLIN
+895 PYTASGMSPDVLIN

-928 KAASFR
+928 KSAALR
-934 GKRFDGSAFV
+934 GSRFDGSAFV
-944 GEKMDEVKKVMDTHD
+944 GEKMDEVKEVMDAHG
-959 FKYSGKEIM
+959 FEYSGKEVM

-974 KAFPVDVFIG
+974 KPFPVEVFVG

-1096 LLLQEMQSLNIAPR
+1096 LLLQEMQSLNVAPR
-1110 LLIKEKL
+1110 LLIKEKV

>member
-1 MVHPSNKRWPVIQ
+1 MSHPANKRWPIIQ
-14 DILKREGIAKQHL
+14 DILKREGIARQHL

-41 IKEVDKIDIE
+41 INEVVQIEIE

-99 EASVIEDGKILE
+99 EASVVEDGKILE
-111 SRFVHIGDVPV
+111 SRFVHIGDIPV
-122 MAKSNACILNNFSN
+122 MVRSNACILHNFPS

-143 EDPND
+143 EDPSD

-176 RETLGGNIVFKAKV
+176 REKVGGNDVFKAKV

-234 SDKEIAAVV
+234 SDKEIAAAV
-243 SLVDELQDELE
+243 SLVDDIQDELE
-254 GSFEKAGDVPTSKD
+254 ASFEKTGDVPTAKD

-308 RKEKA
+308 RKEKS

-325 LKLGWITPDDKDH
+325 LRLGWIYPDDKDH

-388 GIITDK
+388 GIVSDK

-424 SHLRRIQSPLS
+424 SHLRRVQSPLS

-472 LSGIISVNVPSE
+472 LSAIISVNVSSE
-484 EIIEKLYDLG
+484 EIVEKLFDLG
-494 TVHFFDAKDDLK
+494 TVHFSDAKDEIK
-506 KDGTRI
+506 KDSTRV

-517 LIGYYKDGLELA
+517 LIGYFKEGDKLA
-529 ESLRDLR
+529 ESLRELR
-536 RNSKIHPHVG
+536 RDSKIHPHIG
-546 VSFHKSDENEDATRR
+546 ISFFHPEIEGATKR

-566 NAGRVLRPLIIIKD
+566 NAGRVLRPLIIIKE
-580 NKPLLT
+580 NKSLLSSE
-586 QDLLDKIS
+586 LLEKIS
-594 KKLLSWTD
+594 KKLLSWND
-602 LLRMSVLELID
+602 LLRMGIIELID

-621 VTLDD
+621 ITFDE
-626 KDTKKYTHLEVF
+626 KDTKKHTHMEIF
-638 PPSIL
+638 PSAIL

-685 RQHLML
+685 RQHFML
-691 YPQVP
+691 YPQTPIVT
-696 AVNTKA
+696 TKA
-702 MKLLGLED
+702 MNLLGLED

-736 QASVDRGLGR
+736 KASVDRGLGR

-766 SFEIPNAEDN
+766 KFEIPNAEDN

-783 RAYRL
+783 KAYRL
-788 LEEDGVVASE
+788 LEDDGVVATESE
-798 SPVKGGDILIG
+798 VLGGDILIG

-818 EYREFESS
+818 EYREFEAT

-841 TGVIDTVVMT
+841 TGVVDTVVMT
-851 QSNEGGKMYKIRA
+851 QSDEGGKMYKIRV

-875 FASRHGQKGVMG
+875 FASRHGQKGVLG
-887 LLAKAEDL
+887 ILAKNEDL
-895 PYTAEGMSPDVLIN
+895 PYTADGVTPDVLIN

-917 TVGMMMESICG
+917 TVGMFMESITG
-928 KAASFR
+928 KAAALR
-934 GKRFDGSAFV
+934 GRQFDGSAFV
-944 GEKMDEVKKVMDTHD
+944 GEKLDDVKEIMDQTG

-974 KAFPVDVFIG
+974 KSFPVEVFIG

-1048 DESDKSDIFVCER
+1048 DESDKAEIFVCER

-1081 DKAKVSSVSVAYAFK
+1081 DKGKVSSVSVAYAFK

-1110 LLIKEKL
+1110 LLIKEKI

>member
-1 MVHPSNKRWPVIQ
+1 MKSENKNWSVIQ
-14 DILKREGIAKQHL
+14 NILKNEGIARQHL
-27 NSFDEFLE
+27 NSFDEFVDD
-35 RGLQSI
+35 GLQSI
-41 IKEVDKIDIE
+41 IHEVNHVDIE

-57 KIQLGKVKLQQPR
+57 KIQLGKIKLQQPR

-77 ITHITPA
+77 ITHVTPA
-84 EARLRNVSYSAPVMM
+84 EARLRNISYAAPIMM

-111 SRFVHIGDVPV
+111 SRFVHIGDMPV
-122 MAKSNACILNNFSN
+122 MVKSHGCVLHSFAN

-143 EDPND
+143 EDPKD

-176 RETLGGNIVFKAKV
+176 AEKIGGKIVHKAKV

-202 LVMKNDGLIVARIP
+202 LIMKEDGLIVAKIP

-227 MRALGLE
+227 IRALGLE
-234 SDKEIAAVV
+234 ADKEIASVV
-243 SLVDELQDELE
+243 SLVDIIQNELE
-254 GSFEKAGDVPTSKD
+254 GSFEKAGDVRTPKE
-268 AIVYIS
+268 AVVYIS

-313 QFLGEAA
+313 FFLGEAA
-320 CKLLE
+320 CKLIE
-325 LKLGWITPDDKDH
+325 LKLKLIDPDDKDH

-373 GQKRGINAVAAAIRP
+373 GQKRGLNAVAAAIRP
-388 GIITDK
+388 GIISDK

-424 SHLRRIQSPLS
+424 SHLRRVQSPLS
-435 RTQPNFEARDLHAT
+435 RTQPNFEARDLHST
-449 HFGRICPS
+449 HFGRICPA

-472 LSGIISVNVPSE
+472 LSAIISQNVPSE
-484 EIIEKLYDLG
+484 DVVEILYNSGVNDLI
-494 TVHFFDAKDDLK
+494 TATNDMK

-512 FVDGR
+512 FVDGK
-517 LIGYYKDGLELA
+517 LIGFHKNGKKLTEV
-529 ESLRDLR
+529 LRDLR
-536 RNSKIHPHVG
+536 RTAKLHPHVG
-546 VSFHKSDENEDATRR
+546 VSIYEPDQEGATAR

-566 NAGRVLRPLIIIKD
+566 NAGRVLRPLIIIAN
-580 NKPLLT
+580 NKSLLT
-586 QDLLDKIS
+586 DEFIDKIS
-594 KKLLSWTD
+594 KKLISWND
-602 LLRMSVLELID
+602 LIRMGIIELID

-621 VTLDD
+621 VTFDSTN
-626 KDTKKYTHLEVF
+626 TKKFTHVEIF
-638 PPSIL
+638 PSAIL
-643 GAGASII
+643 GASASII

-685 RQHLML
+685 RQHFML
-691 YPQVP
+691 YPQTPIVT
-696 AVNTKA
+696 TKSLN
-702 MKLLGLED
+702 LLGMEE

-736 QASVDRGLGR
+736 RSSVERGLGR
-746 TFFFRIY
+746 TFFYRIY

-766 SFEIPNAEDN
+766 HFEIPNADDN

-783 RAYRL
+783 KSYRL
-788 LEEDGVVASE
+788 LEEDGIVATE
-798 SPVKGGDILIG
+798 SSVTGGDILIG

-818 EYREFESS
+818 EYKEFESS

-841 TGVIDTVVMT
+841 TGVVDTVVMT
-851 QSNEGGKMYKIRA
+851 QSHEGGKMYKVRV
-864 RDMRIP
+864 RDMRVP

-875 FASRHGQKGVMG
+875 FASRHGQKGVLG
-887 LLAKAEDL
+887 ILAKDEDL
-895 PYTAEGMSPDVLIN
+895 PYTEQGITPDVLIN

-917 TVGMMMESICG
+917 TVGMLMESVTG
-928 KAASFR
+928 KAAAVR
-934 GKRFDGSAFV
+934 GKQFDGSAFV
-944 GEKMDEVKKVMDTHD
+944 GEKMDVVKNILDKSG
-959 FKYSGKEIM
+959 FKYSGKEKM

-974 KAFPVDVFIG
+974 KSFLVDVFIG

-1036 YGASMILKDRLL
+1036 YGASMLLKDRLL
-1048 DESDKSDIFVCER
+1048 DESDKTEILVCEKCGLTGFHDARKRKFVC
-1061 CGLVAY
+1061 A
-1067 HDVKQRKY
+1067 Q
-1075 VCRVCG
+1075 CG
-1081 DKAKVSSVSVAYAFK
+1081 DNAPISSVSVAYAFK
-1096 LLLQEMQSLNIAPR
+1096 LLLQEILSLNIAPR
-1110 LLIKEKL
+1110 LKLKERV

>member
-1 MVHPSNKRWPVIQ
+1 MVHPSIKRWPVIQ
-14 DILKREGIAKQHL
+14 DILKREGIARQHL

-41 IKEVDKIDIE
+41 VNEVNKIDID

-77 ITHITPA
+77 ITHISPA
-84 EARLRNVSYSAPVMM
+84 EARLRNVSYSAPIMM
-99 EASVIEDGKILE
+99 EASVVEDGKTLE

-122 MAKSNACILNNFSN
+122 MAKSNACILHNFST

-176 RETLGGNIVFKAKV
+176 RETVGGNIVFKAKV

-234 SDKEIAAVV
+234 SDREIAAVV
-243 SLVDELQDELE
+243 SLVDEIQDELE

-325 LKLGWITPDDKDH
+325 LKLGWINPDDKDH

-435 RTQPNFEARDLHAT
+435 RTQPNFQARDLHAT

-494 TVHFFDAKDDLK
+494 TVHFFDAKEDLK

-517 LIGYYKDGLELA
+517 LIGYYKDGEELS

-536 RNSKIHPHVG
+536 RNSKIHPHIG
-546 VSFHKSDENEDATRR
+546 ISFHRSDVKVATRR

-580 NKPLLT
+580 NKSLLT
-586 QDLLDKIS
+586 QELLDKIT

-602 LLRMSVLELID
+602 LLRMGVLEMID

-621 VTLDD
+621 VTLDE
-626 KDTKKYTHLEVF
+626 KDTKKHTHLEVF
-638 PPSIL
+638 PPAIL

-685 RQHLML
+685 RQHFML
-691 YPQVP
+691 YPQTP
-696 AVNTKA
+696 IVNTKA
-702 MKLLGLED
+702 MKLLGLEE
-710 RPAGQNCVVAV
+710 RPAGQNCIVAV

-746 TFFFRIY
+746 SFFYRIY

-766 SFEIPNAEDN
+766 NFEIPNAEDN

-798 SPVKGGDILIG
+798 SPIKGGDILIG

-818 EYREFESS
+818 EYREFEST
-826 GPYRRDTSIGVRPSE
+826 GPYRRDTSVGVRPSE
-841 TGVIDTVVMT
+841 TGVVDTVVMT

-875 FASRHGQKGVMG
+875 FASRHGQKGVLG
-887 LLAKAEDL
+887 ILAKAEDL
-895 PYTAEGMSPDVLIN
+895 PYTAEGISPDVLIN

-928 KAASFR
+928 KAAAFR

-944 GEKMDEVKKVMDTHD
+944 GEKMDEVKPVMDAHG

-974 KAFPVDVFIG
+974 KSFPVEVFIG

-1081 DKAKVSSVSVAYAFK
+1081 DKAKVSSVSIAYAFK

-1110 LLIKEKL
+1110 LLIKEKI

>member
-1 MVHPSNKRWPVIQ
+1 MTDPSNKRWPIIQ
-14 DILKREGIAKQHL
+14 DLLKREGIARQHL

-41 IKEVDKIDIE
+41 IDEVAQIEIE

-77 ITHITPA
+77 ITHITPT
-84 EARLRNVSYSAPVMM
+84 EARLRNVSYSAPIMM
-99 EASVIEDGKILE
+99 DASVVEDGKILE
-111 SRFVHIGDVPV
+111 SRFVHIGDIPV
-122 MAKSNACILNNFSN
+122 MVRSNACILHSFTT

-176 RETLGGNIVFKAKV
+176 KEKVGGNDVFKAKV

-234 SDKEIAAVV
+234 SDREIAAAV
-243 SLVDELQDELE
+243 SLVESIQNELE
-254 GSFEKAGDVPTSKD
+254 ASFEKVAEVQTSKD
-268 AIVYIS
+268 SIVYIS

-296 GLLPHLGKHPEN
+296 GLLPHLGKHQEN
-308 RKEKA
+308 RREKA

-320 CKLLE
+320 CKLIE
-325 LKLGWITPDDKDH
+325 LKLGWISPDDKDH

-388 GIITDK
+388 GIVSDK

-435 RTQPNFEARDLHAT
+435 RTQPNFEARDLHPT

-472 LSGIISVNVPSE
+472 LSAIISVNVSPE

-494 TVHFFDAKDDLK
+494 SVHFTEAKEDLK
-506 KDGTRI
+506 RDGTRV

-517 LIGYYKDGLELA
+517 LVGYYKDGDKLV

-546 VSFHKSDENEDATRR
+546 ISFFKPDVEGATKR

-566 NAGRVLRPLIIIKD
+566 NAGRVLRPLIVIKD
-580 NKPLLT
+580 GKPLLT
-586 QDLLDKIS
+586 QDLIDKVS
-594 KKLLSWTD
+594 KKLMSWND
-602 LLRMSVLELID
+602 LLRMGIIELND

-621 VTLDD
+621 ITIDD
-626 KDTKKYTHLEVF
+626 KDTKKFTHLEIF
-638 PPSIL
+638 PSAIL

-685 RQHLML
+685 RQHFMW
-691 YPQVP
+691 YPQTPIVT
-696 AVNTKA
+696 TKA
-702 MKLLGLED
+702 LNLLGMED

-721 LPFDGYNIEDAIVLS
+721 LPFDGYNIEDAIVIS
-736 QASVDRGLGR
+736 KAAVDRGLGR
-746 TFFFRIY
+746 TFFYRIY
-753 DAEAKQYPGGMRD
+753 EAEAKQYPGGMRD
-766 SFEIPNAEDN
+766 NFEIPNAEDN

-783 RAYRL
+783 KAYRL
-788 LEEDGVVASE
+788 LEEDGVIATE
-798 SPVKGGDILIG
+798 SNAIGGDILIG

-818 EYREFESS
+818 EYREFESK

-841 TGVIDTVVMT
+841 TGVVDTVVMT
-851 QSNEGGKMYKIRA
+851 QSNEGGKMYKIRV

-875 FASRHGQKGVMG
+875 FASRHGQKGVVG
-887 LLAKAEDL
+887 ILARYEDL
-895 PYTAEGMSPDVLIN
+895 PYTAEGVIPDVLIN

-917 TVGMMMESICG
+917 TVGMFMESVSG
-928 KAASFR
+928 KAAAVR
-934 GKRFDGSAFV
+934 GARFDGSAFV
-944 GEKMDEVKKVMDTHD
+944 GEKVEEIKDALEGSGL
-959 FKYSGKEIM
+959 KYSGKEIM

-974 KAFPVDVFIG
+974 KPFPVEVFIG

-1048 DESDKSDIFVCER
+1048 DESDKSEIYVCER

-1096 LLLQEMQSLNIAPR
+1096 LLLQEMQSLNVAPR
-1110 LLIKEKL
+1110 LMIKERV

>member
-1 MVHPSNKRWPVIQ
+1 MADPSTKRWPVIQ
-14 DILKREGIAKQHL
+14 DILKREGIARQHL

-41 IKEVDKIDIE
+41 INEVGQIDIE

-84 EARLRNVSYSAPVMM
+84 EARLRNVSYSAPIMM

-122 MAKSNACILNNFSN
+122 MAKSNACILHNFSS
-136 QKLIEHG
+136 QKLIEYG

-176 RETLGGNIVFKAKV
+176 RETLSGNIVFKAKV

-227 MRALGLE
+227 VRALGLE
-234 SDKEIAAVV
+234 SDREIASVV
-243 SLVDELQDELE
+243 SLVDDIQDELE

-313 QFLGEAA
+313 QFLGEAT

-472 LSGIISVNVPSE
+472 LSGIISVNVPPE
-484 EIIEKLYDLG
+484 ELIEKLYDLG
-494 TVHFFDAKDDLK
+494 TVHFFDAKEDLK

-512 FVDGR
+512 FVDGK
-517 LIGYYKDGLELA
+517 LIGYYKDGQELA
-529 ESLRDLR
+529 DSLRTLR
-536 RNSKIHPHVG
+536 RNSKIHPYIG
-546 VSFHKSDENEDATRR
+546 VSFHKSEIKGSTKR

-566 NAGRVLRPLIIIKD
+566 NAGRVLRPLIIIRD
-580 NKPLLT
+580 NKSLLT
-586 QDLLDKIS
+586 PELLEKITS
-594 KKLLSWTD
+594 KLLTWND
-602 LLRMSVLELID
+602 LLRMGILEMID

-621 VTLDD
+621 VALDE
-626 KDTKKYTHLEVF
+626 KDAKKHTHLEVF
-638 PPSIL
+638 PPAIL

-685 RQHLML
+685 RQHFML

-696 AVNTKA
+696 IVNTKA

-710 RPAGQNCVVAV
+710 RPAGQNCIVAV

-736 QASVDRGLGR
+736 KASVDRGLGR

-753 DAEAKQYPGGMRD
+753 DAESKQYPGGARD
-766 SFEIPNAEDN
+766 VFTIPNTNDN

-788 LEEDGVVASE
+788 LEDDGVVASE
-798 SPVKGGDILIG
+798 ATVKGGDILIG

-818 EYREFESS
+818 ETREFESS
-826 GPYRRDTSIGVRPSE
+826 GAYVRDTSVGVRPSE
-841 TGVIDTVVMT
+841 SGVIDTVVMT
-851 QSNEGGKMYKIRA
+851 QSSEGGRMYKIRA

-875 FASRHGQKGVMG
+875 FASRHGQKGVLG
-887 LLAKAEDL
+887 ILAKAEDL
-895 PYTAEGMSPDVLIN
+895 PYTASGMSPDVLIN

-928 KAASFR
+928 KAAALR
-934 GKRFDGSAFV
+934 GTRFDGSAFV
-944 GEKMDEVKKVMDTHD
+944 GEKMPEVKQVMDAHG

-974 KAFPVDVFIG
+974 KSFPVDVFIG

-1096 LLLQEMQSLNIAPR
+1096 LLLQEMQSLNVAPR
-1110 LLIKEKL
+1110 LLIKEKI